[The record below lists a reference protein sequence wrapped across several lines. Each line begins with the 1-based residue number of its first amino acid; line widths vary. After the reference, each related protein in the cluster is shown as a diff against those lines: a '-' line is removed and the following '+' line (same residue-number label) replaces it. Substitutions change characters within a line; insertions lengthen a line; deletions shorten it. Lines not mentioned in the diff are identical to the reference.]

1 MGTPEY
7 IDDERYDRNP
17 KRVAAHKEVKVIV
30 ENWTMTKTV
39 DVLIEEMLA
48 AGIPCAPINNIKQVV
63 EDPHIA
69 DAREMFVEIDHPKA
83 GKMKITGSHIKLYET
98 MPEVNT
104 PAPTLG
110 EHNQEILKDFLGY
123 DDATIQ
129 SLSDQKVI

>member
-1 MGTPEY
+1 
-7 IDDERYDRNP
+7 
-17 KRVAAHKEVKVIV
+17 
-30 ENWTMTKTV
+30 
-39 DVLIEEMLA
+39 
-48 AGIPCAPINNIKQVV
+48 
-63 EDPHIA
+63 
-69 DAREMFVEIDHPKA
+69 MFVEIDHPKA